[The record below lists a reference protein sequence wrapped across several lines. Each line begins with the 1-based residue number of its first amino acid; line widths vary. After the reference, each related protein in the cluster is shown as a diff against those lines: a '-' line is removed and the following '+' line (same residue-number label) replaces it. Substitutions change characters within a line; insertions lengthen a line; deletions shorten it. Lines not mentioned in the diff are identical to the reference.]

1 MKKQKVNQNTKSVE
15 NESGCLQE
23 QSFPRTAQDRICPVD
38 SSSRKA
44 MSLNEPE
51 CASAHE
57 RRILGGI
64 GESRNRDS
72 ESGRS
77 MVEMLGVLAIMGVLV
92 IGGVAGY
99 RWAMDK
105 YNANEILNEVRKRA
119 VTVSQQRILG
129 QPIDLSE
136 WSTTIQ
142 GHPVT
147 TADNYNGN
155 TSFFALTVAGIEKGV
170 CDKVIAEKIPFVV
183 EEKIGDV
190 VVEEE
195 TVCAEGSND
204 VTFAFNNTLLETEA
218 PDPRCAGITC
228 PAGSR
233 CEAGRCYC
241 TIDNRGVCGQMCC
254 AEGYLCASWASVDQ
268 PNCVP
273 VQESSECTS
282 NKACAKLEKCQGK
295 ECFCNFDAGWTGS
308 ICSGHKGLCS
318 ETQRALTVEGKNGVT
333 YYYPQDPN
341 HMSYWTAVSW
351 CESLTGKNGGRLH
364 LASVEEACPGEDI
377 KTTKRCENLN
387 GVASSGT
394 GKWIDADGLNG
405 YHGGYYITFSGSAGG
420 RAKCYKSNFDGWGAN
435 ALCVE

>member
-1 MKKQKVNQNTKSVE
+1 MRKKELRVVKEPSAEGLYVLLDSGSEAGMTK
-15 NESGCLQE
+15 NKKDTGIHKKGRL
-23 QSFPRTAQDRICPVD
+23 
-38 SSSRKA
+38 KA
-44 MSLNEPE
+44 
-51 CASAHE
+51 
-57 RRILGGI
+57 
-64 GESRNRDS
+64 DS

-77 MVEMLGVLAIMGVLV
+77 MVEMLGVLAIMGVLAV
-92 IGGVAGY
+92 GGVAGY
-99 RWAMDK
+99 RYAMDK

-136 WSTTIQ
+136 YGDNKIQ
-142 GHPVT
+142 GHSVMA
-147 TADNYNGN
+147 ADNYNGYP
-155 TSFFALTVAGIEKGV
+155 SFFALTVAGIEKGV

-195 TVCAEGSND
+195 TACAEGTND

-333 YYYPQDPN
+333 YYYPPDPN

-351 CESLTGKNGGRLH
+351 CEALTGKNGGRLH

-377 KTTKRCENLN
+377 KTTKRCENLS

-394 GKWIDADGLNG
+394 GKWIDADGLDDVNS
-405 YHGGYYITFSGSAGG
+405 YYGGYFITFSGLAGT
-420 RAKCYKSNFDGWGAN
+420 RQKCYKSNYNGWGAN